1 MGHYGSHRR
10 HDPASLIN
18 CSYRKKDCGFLQIP
32 VHSDHILWTGW
43 HNFLLFGRRLALL
56 RIELHI
62 CILSGNSRS
71 MPIPL
76 AHKLL
81 DLEPFDHEFRRIS
94 KRVCRQGDK
103 FTLASISYKIHGS
116 NLYAND
122 SEIFFRKTIL
132 VTDFID
138 LKWNGPQLLKRARHL
153 SRIFLEHDKN
163 VVFFMNS
170 YNTAFFNS

>member
-1 MGHYGSHRR
+1 M
-10 HDPASLIN
+10 ASFKSLFTVTIY
-18 CSYRKKDCGFLQIP
+18 CELGDITFCYLGA
-32 VHSDHILWTGW
+32 G
-43 HNFLLFGRRLALL
+43 LLFLEFNQAEV

-138 LKWNGPQLLKRARHL
+138 LK
-153 SRIFLEHDKN
+153 
-163 VVFFMNS
+163 
-170 YNTAFFNS
+170 